1 MNLIIIANCQV
12 QPLQKLFSMSPDIDN
27 IVAIPREKRKYTKK
41 NEEFWYNKK
50 YRRGGIEYKL
60 I

>member
-1 MNLIIIANCQV
+1 MDANDMEISEV
-12 QPLQKLFSMSPDIDN
+12 NSNN

-50 YRRGGIEYKL
+50 YRRGGI
-60 I
+60 